1 MRNLLN
7 IINTPGFSVQGK
19 PITPNDIALINNEL
33 IECNLPTLPD
43 EVASFLLQSN
53 GILHDGR
60 CLWGI
65 DNEHRF
71 IYDILAE
78 NLMSNNPTPQD
89 LLLLGA
95 TTTTFLAWQIPQ
107 KCYSVIDKTSFMV
120 LHNFNNFVEAVKYIL
135 KIND

>member
-1 MRNLLN
+1 MNQLLN
-7 IINTPGFSVQGK
+7 IINTEGFGIQGS
-19 PITPNDIALINNEL
+19 PITPNDIATVNNEL
-33 IECNLPTLPD
+33 TECNLPTLPE
-43 EVASFLLQSN
+43 EVASFLLQNN

-78 NLMSNNPTPQD
+78 NLMSNNPTPQNT
-89 LLLLGA
+89 LLLGA
-95 TTTTFLAWQIPQ
+95 TAHTFLAWRLPE
-107 KCYSVIDKTSFMV
+107 KCYSVVDKTSFMV
-120 LHNFNNFVEAVKYIL
+120 LHNFNNFIEAVKYIL